1 MSTKKEKST
10 SKVVVKSE
18 PVTNPELTAL
28 SVFNQLDFKLVPE
41 QSYKFG
47 GATYGYVRT
56 YKASDYTLKIS
67 FGRTLGGFGQRL
79 QFQIL
84 FKDKVIAETCEYGD
98 KGEALAGI
106 LFKVLK

>member
-1 MSTKKEKST
+1 MLTQKKKPT
-10 SKVVVKSE
+10 SKAIAETV
-18 PVTNPELTAL
+18 PVANPELTAL

-56 YKASDYTLKIS
+56 YKASDYTLKVS

-84 FKDKVIAETCEYGD
+84 FKDKVITETCEYGD

>member
-1 MSTKKEKST
+1 MLTQKKKPTTKTATET
-10 SKVVVKSE
+10 V
-18 PVTNPELTAL
+18 PVANSALTAL

-56 YKASDYTLKIS
+56 YKASDYTLKVS

-84 FKDKVIAETCEYGD
+84 FKDKVIAETNILDD

-106 LFKVLK
+106 LYQMLK

>member
-1 MSTKKEKST
+1 MLTQKKKPTPKAVAET
-10 SKVVVKSE
+10 V
-18 PVTNPELTAL
+18 PVANPELTAL

-56 YKASDYTLKIS
+56 YKASDYTLKLL

-84 FKDKVIAETCEYGD
+84 FKDQVIAETCEYGD

>member
-1 MSTKKEKST
+1 MLTQKKKLT
-10 SKVVVKSE
+10 IKAVDKTV
-18 PVTNPELTAL
+18 PVANPELTAL

-56 YKASDYTLKIS
+56 YKASDYTLKLL

-84 FKDKVIAETCEYGD
+84 FKDKVITETCEYGD